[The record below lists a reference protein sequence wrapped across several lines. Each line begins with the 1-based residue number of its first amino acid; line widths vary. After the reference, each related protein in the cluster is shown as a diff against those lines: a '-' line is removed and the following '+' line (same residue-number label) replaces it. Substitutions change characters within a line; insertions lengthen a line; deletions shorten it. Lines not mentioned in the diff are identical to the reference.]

1 MASRVFVENLP
12 PDLTEEG
19 LKDIFMQIGDV
30 QSVKLQTDL
39 ITKRPKGCG
48 FVEMSLDIDAYRAV
62 NCFDGATIKDRK
74 IHLKEA
80 KPLLQR
86 ARSIFEH
93 IIVPKVPHRARTR
106 QSH

>member
-19 LKDIFMQIGDV
+19 LKDIFTQIGDV
-30 QSVKLQTDL
+30 QSVKLETDL
-39 ITKRPKGCG
+39 ITKRPRGRG
-48 FVEMSLDIDAYRAV
+48 FVEMSLDLDAYRAI

-93 IIVPKVPHRARTR
+93 IILPKGSHSARTR
-106 QSH
+106 QAH